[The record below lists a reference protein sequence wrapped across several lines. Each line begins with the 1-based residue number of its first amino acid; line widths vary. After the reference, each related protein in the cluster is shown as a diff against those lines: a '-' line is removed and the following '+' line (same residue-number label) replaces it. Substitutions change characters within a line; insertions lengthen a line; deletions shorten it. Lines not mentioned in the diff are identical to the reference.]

1 MRKKLNQ
8 KEFEEILNKISPP
21 PTATSNNKQ
30 KNHKKQQQS
39 LKAIEKETLLLLD
52 EAERY
57 CNANRLDYKGFLE
70 RYSKATNS
78 F

>member
-1 MRKKLNQ
+1 MTLSEKG
-8 KEFEEILNKISPP
+8 FEEILSKITPTA
-21 PTATSNNKQ
+21 TATSNK
-30 KNHKKQQQS
+30 KHKKKQQS

-57 CNANRLDYKGFLE
+57 CNANILNYIGFLE
-70 RYSKATNS
+70 RYNKATNS

>member
-1 MRKKLNQ
+1 MTE
-8 KEFEEILNKISPP
+8 KELGEILSKITK
-21 PTATSNNKQ
+21 TATSNKKQ
-30 KNHKKQQQS
+30 KKQKRQQQS

-57 CNANRLDYKGFLE
+57 CNANRLNYIGFLE
-70 RYSKATNS
+70 RYNKASNS

>member
-1 MRKKLNQ
+1 MMTE
-8 KEFEEILNKISPP
+8 KEFGEILSKIP
-21 PTATSNNKQ
+21 PTATSKKKQ
-30 KNHKKQQQS
+30 KKQKRQQQQS

-57 CNANRLDYKGFLE
+57 CNANRLNYIGFLE
-70 RYSKATNS
+70 RYNKAANS